1 MTSKLET
8 RKTMQHYCI
17 MYGHKGKTLPDKR
30 ILRFVVEVDGQ
41 SILYHFSK
49 SFDLVRMFW
58 IAQGISVIP
67 PGEDSTDIE
76 E

>member
-30 ILRFVVEVDGQ
+30 ILRF
-41 SILYHFSK
+41 SK
-49 SFDLVRMFW
+49 TLKQFTYQKHLGTITFYWVK
-58 IAQGISVIP
+58 
-67 PGEDSTDIE
+67 
-76 E
+76 